1 MVNRRKFLAAAAAA
15 PFALQAAPRWKY
27 GVMDGVLGLTS
38 DPRAVAAAARAG
50 FGGLQVTLGSNRK
63 GKPMPMAVGETQ
75 QAFVAE
81 SKKHGVALVSTYLD
95 MLHEHCLR
103 NDPYA
108 RERIA
113 EGIEIT
119 KNLGA
124 KILMTVFFGKCEL
137 KLLNDVENATRAFN
151 ELIPV
156 AERAGIVMGFENTLP
171 AGTNIRIHDDINS
184 PMFKIYYDVGN
195 ARNMIGVDPAAE
207 LRLYGKGRL
216 CQVHLK
222 DRGPLGE
229 GRVDFPE
236 VLRALE
242 EIGYTGYAVLETG
255 SPNRDYE
262 IDAKRNLDYLK
273 SL

>member
-1 MVNRRKFLAAAAAA
+1 
-15 PFALQAAPRWKY
+15 
-27 GVMDGVLGLTS
+27 MDGVLGLAS
-38 DPRAVAAAARAG
+38 DPRAVGQAARLG
-50 FGGLQVTLGSNRK
+50 FQGLQITLGANRK
-63 GKPMPMAVGETQ
+63 GKPMMMAVGETQ

-95 MLHEHCLR
+95 VLHEHCLK
-103 NDPYA
+103 NDAYA

-124 KILMTVFFGKCEL
+124 KILMTVFFSKCEL
-137 KLLNDVENATRAFN
+137 KLHNDTENVTRAFN

-156 AERAGIVMGFENTLP
+156 AEKAGIVMGFENTLP
-171 AGTNIRIHDDINS
+171 SGQNIRIHDDINS

-195 ARNMIGVDPAAE
+195 AENLIGVNPAAE
-207 LRLYGKGRL
+207 IRLYGRGRL
-216 CQVHLK
+216 CQVHIK
-222 DRGPLGE
+222 DKGYLGE
-229 GRVDFPE
+229 GRVNCRE
-236 VLRALE
+236 VAEALE

-255 SPNRDYE
+255 SPSRDIE
-262 IDAKRNLDYLK
+262 ADTKRNLEYLK